1 MKILKNYG
9 NFDQLFNEFKLK
21 LNCFFVFDWL
31 CSRCLVQNNSN
42 KNLLKV
48 QIIGLIKQF

>member
-1 MKILKNYG
+1 MATLT
-9 NFDQLFNEFKLK
+9 NFLMS
-21 LNCFFVFDWL
+21 LNLNLIVFLVFDWL

>member
-21 LNCFFVFDWL
+21 FNCFFWY
-31 CSRCLVQNNSN
+31 
-42 KNLLKV
+42 
-48 QIIGLIKQF
+48 LIDSVVVV